1 MTSPVT
7 IPVVLGA
14 LSPYGAVGL
23 LLLLLV
29 AGMLLLNS
37 TSRTGTVALGTL
49 KETLRQPVYVM
60 TLVLTVLFLVALK
73 YVPFFAGKE
82 ETKFYIECALATI
95 LLSGLMLGVW
105 LASTSVAEEIEG
117 RTAMTLLSKPVNRQQ
132 FVIGKYFG
140 ILQSLLLLVIVCGVL
155 LYVFTY
161 EKTGYDAREAS
172 AGRLEFV
179 NWTRVSWLPF
189 EVPTA
194 VKQRWE
200 MAIKVI
206 PGLALIFMEIAV
218 LTAISVAISTRVP
231 MLVNVTTCLTIFVI
245 GHLTTVMVQSTLRD
259 NVLVL
264 LFARVLSTVLPTL
277 ESFNMDA
284 AIATGRTIP
293 AEYIGWAA
301 AYCAAYVAASILLG
315 FILFED
321 RDLA

>member
-1 MTSPVT
+1 MTSLVT
-7 IPVVLGA
+7 IPALLGA

-23 LLLLLV
+23 LLMALV
-29 AGMLLLNS
+29 AGMLTLNS

-60 TLVLTVLFLVALK
+60 SLVLTVLFLVALK

-82 ETKFYIECALATI
+82 ETKFYIECSLATI

-117 RTAMTLLSKPVNRQQ
+117 RTAMTLLSKPVNRRQ

-140 ILQSLLLLVIVCGVL
+140 ILQSLLLLVMVCGVL

-194 VKQRWE
+194 VKQRWD

-301 AYCAAYVAASILLG
+301 AYCAAYVAASILLA